1 MVLWDR
7 VKKSMDGGIEK
18 VMRVSKVISER
29 TRIEAAV
36 ARLLIDKGS
45 LEIKEE
51 KAYKKLGERVYFL
64 WEQKSHG
71 VMRDPEVL
79 QTIGEIN
86 EVREDIASIKLNI
99 QKISLGEE
107 EV

>member
-51 KAYKKLGERVYFL
+51 RAYKKLGERVYFL

-71 VMRDPEVL
+71 VMRDQDVVQALTEITEV
-79 QTIGEIN
+79 GE
-86 EVREDIASIKLNI
+86 EIASIKLKI

-107 EV
+107 EA

>member
-7 VKKSMDGGIEK
+7 VKKNMDGGIEK

-71 VMRDPEVL
+71 VMKDQDVL
-79 QTIGEIN
+79 EALGEITDI
-86 EVREDIASIKLNI
+86 RENIDSIKLTI

-107 EV
+107 EA

>member
-7 VKKSMDGGIEK
+7 IKKNMDGGIDK

-29 TRIEAAV
+29 TRIEASV

-51 KAYKKLGERVYFL
+51 RAYKKLGERVYFL

-71 VMRDPEVL
+71 VMKDQDVL
-79 QTIGEIN
+79 QALQEITG
-86 EVREDIASIKLNI
+86 VREDIASIKLTI

-107 EV
+107 EA